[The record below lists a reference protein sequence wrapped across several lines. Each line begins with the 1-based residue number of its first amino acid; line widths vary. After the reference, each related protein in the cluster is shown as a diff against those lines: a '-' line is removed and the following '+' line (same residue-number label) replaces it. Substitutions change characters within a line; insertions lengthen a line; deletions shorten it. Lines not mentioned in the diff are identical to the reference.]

1 MLPALGV
8 AWSANGRAGT
18 DSLACREVPARKRL
32 GTGQPVVVLGLCSWV
47 VFVGHLP
54 LRGVS
59 EMRAFP
65 MGSLG
70 PWQKLPE
77 GASCVTDKEEAGGSV
92 AFPTC

>member
-8 AWSANGRAGT
+8 AWSANSRAGT
-18 DSLACREVPARKRL
+18 DSLACRCQPGNVCL
-32 GTGQPVVVLGLCSWV
+32 GTGQPVVVSGLCSWV
-47 VFVGHLP
+47 VLVGQLP

-59 EMRAFP
+59 ETRAFP

-77 GASCVTDKEEAGGSV
+77 GASCVTD
-92 AFPTC
+92 